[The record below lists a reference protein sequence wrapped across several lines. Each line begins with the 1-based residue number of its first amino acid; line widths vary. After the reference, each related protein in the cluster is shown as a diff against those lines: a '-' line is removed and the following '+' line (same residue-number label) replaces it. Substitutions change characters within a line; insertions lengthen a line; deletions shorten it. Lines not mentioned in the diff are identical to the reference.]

1 MKTLFKGA
9 AGTWPNLTG
18 NANLVP
24 VVAKGQ
30 VLVASHN
37 QLEIFG
43 FTAAVTTTTLASSPN
58 PSPYGGRVSITA
70 TVHSTT
76 TGTPTGTVTFQEGA
90 TTLGTAT
97 MSSGKATF
105 TISTLSLG
113 THSITA
119 VYSGDANFVTSGSP
133 ALVQTVIQSA
143 TSTTVTSAP
152 NPSQFNQSVVLS
164 AKVSSATEAAPTA
177 GVFVTVMPR
186 CVAAIRSTLSV
197 PVPRME
203 IIFSRGAC
211 ANASSSK
218 DVYARTLMMTSAE
231 ASRLNNSAR
240 SIARVVWSVTF
251 PYGPRR

>member
-90 TTLGTAT
+90 TTLGTALSDLGRACPT
-97 MSSGKATF
+97 LDGSVIRGDRVHAAYRLCLNGERFVSPTCQLDVLDRIGGGDGFASGLSYGLISGRSPEEALRLGWAHGALLTTYHGDVTQATRQE
-105 TISTLSLG
+105 
-113 THSITA
+113 
-119 VYSGDANFVTSGSP
+119 VE
-133 ALVQTVIQSA
+133 ALAQ
-143 TSTTVTSAP
+143 
-152 NPSQFNQSVVLS
+152 
-164 AKVSSATEAAPTA
+164 
-177 GVFVTVMPR
+177 G
-186 CVAAIRSTLSV
+186 
-197 PVPRME
+197 
-203 IIFSRGAC
+203 G
-211 ANASSSK
+211 
-218 DVYARTLMMTSAE
+218 
-231 ASRLNNSAR
+231 SAR
-240 SIARVVWSVTF
+240 VQR
-251 PYGPRR
+251 

>member
-1 MKTLFKGA
+1 MLGCASNGSSNPIIWALSRPTTTDLSIYLYAFNPDSGATMKTLFKGA

-97 MSSGKATF
+97 MSSGR
-105 TISTLSLG
+105 
-113 THSITA
+113 
-119 VYSGDANFVTSGSP
+119 
-133 ALVQTVIQSA
+133 Q
-143 TSTTVTSAP
+143 
-152 NPSQFNQSVVLS
+152 PSRFQ
-164 AKVSSATEAAPTA
+164 
-177 GVFVTVMPR
+177 R
-186 CVAAIRSTLSV
+186 
-197 PVPRME
+197 
-203 IIFSRGAC
+203 
-211 ANASSSK
+211 
-218 DVYARTLMMTSAE
+218 
-231 ASRLNNSAR
+231 
-240 SIARVVWSVTF
+240 
-251 PYGPRR
+251 